1 MALLFTYVF
10 MAGVYNVLTYSKI
23 DSMQTETVSVLL
35 LRNSVENKLKL
46 ITYYLQLGL
55 AIKP

>member
-23 DSMQTETVSVLL
+23 DSMQTETVNVLL